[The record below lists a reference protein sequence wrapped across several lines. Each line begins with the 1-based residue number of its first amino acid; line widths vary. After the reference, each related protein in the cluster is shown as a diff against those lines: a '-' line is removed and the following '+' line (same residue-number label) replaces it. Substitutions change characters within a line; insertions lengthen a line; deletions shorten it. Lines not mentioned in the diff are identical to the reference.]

1 MPKSGEMVSSPAA
14 TADTYTAIPLAGL
27 VARAPAPFPLYLR
40 TGDDVWIL
48 YRPAEAALDES
59 HLGRLQAEGVAQ
71 LFIRSVDRPAY
82 FGRVEASLDDI
93 LRERGVAIE
102 QRAEVLH
109 GVALSVANEL
119 LASTPDRQTVQR
131 ANKVMLATCGLMN
144 RDKDALRAIRR
155 VLGASEGLAEHSLT
169 VGFLC
174 MGLAKVVMS
183 ADSTVMVQAG
193 LAGLLHDVGRVGH
206 EDLEHDPEHTERGAE
221 LLRSLALPKAVV
233 DAARSHHERFDGSGY
248 PHGLRGSQIPEMAR
262 LVGLVNTFD
271 KIYRAQQP
279 RVGVFDALRILAQA
293 YRGCF
298 EERMTVAFLQ
308 LFR

>member
-1 MPKSGEMVSSPAA
+1 MVSSPAS

-27 VARAPAPFPLYLR
+27 VAREPAPFPLYLR
-40 TGDDVWIL
+40 TAEDVWVL
-48 YRPAEAALDES
+48 YRPAEGPLDES
-59 HLGRLQAEGVAQ
+59 HLGRLQAEGIAQ
-71 LFIRSVDRPAY
+71 LFIRDVDRRAY
-82 FGRVEASLDDI
+82 FGRVERSLDGI
-93 LRERGVAIE
+93 LRERGVALE
-102 QRAEVLH
+102 QRAEVLQ
-109 GVALSVANEL
+109 GVALSVATEL
-119 LASTPDRQTVQR
+119 LAAPPDRDTVQR
-131 ANKVMLATCGLMN
+131 ANKVMLAACGLMN

-155 VLGASEGLAEHSLT
+155 VLGASDGLAEHSLT

-174 MGLAKVVMS
+174 MALAKVVMS

-206 EDLEHDPEHTERGAE
+206 ENLEHDPEHAERGAE
-221 LLRSLALPKAVV
+221 LLRRLALPKAVV
-233 DAARSHHERFDGSGY
+233 DAALSHHERFDGSGY
-248 PHGLRGSQIPEMAR
+248 PHGLRGSHIPEMAR

-271 KIYRAQQP
+271 KIYSTQQP